1 MPSRSDTVIVGNKS
15 FESLVAEFGNLSLP
29 APDLPP
35 PGTASVKD
43 LAKVWGLSNCHTRV
57 KIAKLVGAGVLKE
70 VGRYRVPKTS
80 GGTYPVMHYTK
91 A

>member
-15 FESLVAEFGNLSLP
+15 FEALVAEFGNLSLP

-43 LAKVWGLSNCHTRV
+43 LAKVWGLSNRRTRE
-57 KIAKLVGAGVLKE
+57 KIANLVAAEVLKE
-70 VGRYRVPKTS
+70 AGRYRVAKS
-80 GGTYPVMHYTK
+80 NGGTQPVMHYTK